1 MHEPSFSSSADSLSS
16 PPNGEEN
23 LSAPGAK
30 PVHSK
35 VRLGVWFAESF
46 IFAGRYFPRL
56 LLLGS
61 ALALCFI
68 GAVSPQ
74 GALPWN
80 DCCCAIADPAP
91 KSDGKSRPVLS
102 KAELREQILRD
113 MEEAKSAR
121 SRPRPVP
128 SGPVR
133 RPVSFA
139 LFVLLWWI
147 TFSWG
152 LRTLRE
158 DSGSWKHLLFPSRTA
173 LPKLILLT
181 VLAAGLGAAFLKCVW
196 LSLARLND
204 TAAIAAALLAGIF
217 LLAKFGLSV
226 HLVIDRN
233 MGPVRALGTSWKLT
247 RSSTG
252 TLIVGAAFLF
262 LAWVALQFVLNVTA
276 TAIFGTNGLCW
287 LPVAGRWYLYSGVFV
302 VSALVSLLAAAMAPV
317 FYLTAAGQR
326 RPGARKRVAGPSEED
341 PTPSV

>member
-1 MHEPSFSSSADSLSS
+1 MQESSFSNSADPLSS

-23 LSAPGAK
+23 LAAPGTE

-35 VRLGVWFAESF
+35 VRLGAWFAESF
-46 IFAGRYFPRL
+46 VFAGRYFPRL

-74 GALPWN
+74 GTLPWE
-80 DCCCAIADPAP
+80 DYYCAVVAPAS
-91 KSDGKSRPVLS
+91 KSDGESRPVLS

-113 MEEAKSAR
+113 MEEEKAAR
-121 SRPRPVP
+121 NRPRPVP

-133 RPVSFA
+133 RPASFA
-139 LFVLLWWI
+139 LFVLLWWM

-152 LRTLRE
+152 LRTVRE

-173 LPKLILLT
+173 LPKLLLLT
-181 VLAAGLGAAFLKCVW
+181 VLAAGLGAVLLKCVW

-217 LLAKFGLSV
+217 LLAKFGLSA

-233 MGPVRALGTSWKLT
+233 MGPVRALGASWKLT

-262 LAWVALQFVLNVTA
+262 LAWGALLFIFNA
-276 TAIFGTNGLCW
+276 TIPAIFGKTGLCR
-287 LPVAGRWYLYSGVFV
+287 LPVAGRWYLYGGLFA
-302 VSALVSLLAAAMAPV
+302 VSALVSLLAAAMVPV
-317 FYLTAAGQR
+317 FYLTAAGQL
-326 RPGARKRVAGPSEED
+326 RPGARRRAAGPSGED
-341 PTPSV
+341 PVPSV